1 MFHDIVNSS
10 LQKNTDPTK
19 NSFCFLTEKWKL
31 KTKTKKVYDILNL
44 SLVISKDQSIT
55 SSSSSSSSSNP
66 LLATFN
72 RNTNSLSSYLKI
84 ESQSNGPFSCQVNK
98 VVFLMCAMLPIALVD
113 NSRKWP
119 FTPQGRKTWILYQ
132 CLRNCPKKHQLF
144 FSFFFFSFFYISCEC
159 VYGSLTS

>member
-84 ESQSNGPFSCQVNK
+84 ESQSNRPFSCQVNK

-144 FSFFFFSFFYISCEC
+144 FSFFFFSFFI
-159 VYGSLTS
+159 